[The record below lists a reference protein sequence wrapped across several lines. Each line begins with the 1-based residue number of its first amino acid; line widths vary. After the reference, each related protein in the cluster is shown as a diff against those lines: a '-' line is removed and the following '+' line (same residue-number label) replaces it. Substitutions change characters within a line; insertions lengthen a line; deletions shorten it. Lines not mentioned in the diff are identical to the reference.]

1 MKAVVIDE
9 FGVRPQVRD
18 VPDPVCTAD
27 GVVIAVEATGVCRSD
42 WHAWR
47 GHDPSVRL
55 PHVAGHEL
63 AGRIV
68 TVGDHVRGW
77 QPGDRVTVPFVCACG
92 SCPQCA
98 VGDQQICD
106 NQFQP
111 GSTHW
116 GSFAELVAIEQA
128 NVNLVR
134 LPGGL
139 DSVTAAALGC
149 RFGTAY
155 RAVLRLGE
163 VRAGEWVAVHGC
175 GGAGISAV
183 LLAVAAGANVVAVD
197 LSPLAL
203 ALAARLGAVA
213 TINAS
218 EVPDT
223 AAAVRE
229 VTGGGAH
236 LSLDCVGHP
245 STCAASV
252 DSLRKRGRH
261 VQVGLLPPA
270 QGVAPIPMHRVIG
283 DELRILGSHGIQ
295 AHEYP
300 NMFRLI
306 ERSGL
311 DLTEIVGRQIGLDDV
326 PAALESMNEPV
337 PAQAGVT
344 VVDLDG

>member
-1 MKAVVIDE
+1 M
-9 FGVRPQVRD
+9 
-18 VPDPVCTAD
+18 
-27 GVVIAVEATGVCRSD
+27 
-42 WHAWR
+42 
-47 GHDPSVRL
+47 
-55 PHVAGHEL
+55 
-63 AGRIV
+63 
-68 TVGDHVRGW
+68 
-77 QPGDRVTVPFVCACG
+77 PFVCARG
-92 SCPQCA
+92 TCPQCA
-98 VGDQQICD
+98 VGDRQICD

-116 GSFAELVAIEQA
+116 GSFAKLVAIEHA

-134 LPGGL
+134 LPDGL

-155 RAVLRLGE
+155 RGVLRLGE
-163 VRAGEWVAVHGC
+163 VKAGEWVAVHGC

-183 LLAVAAGANVVAVD
+183 MLAVAAGANVVAVD

-203 ALAARLGAVA
+203 ALAVRLGATA
-213 TINAS
+213 TIDAS
-218 EVPDT
+218 AVPDT
-223 AAAVRE
+223 AAAVRD

-236 LSLDCVGHP
+236 PSLDCVGHP

-270 QGVAPIPMHRVIG
+270 KGVAPIPMHRVIG

-295 AHEYP
+295 AHEYA

-311 DLTEIVGRQIGLDDV
+311 DLTEIVGRRIGLDEV

-337 PAQAGVT
+337 PAQAGVRSST
-344 VVDLDG
+344 SAPDSVRQYICTSRQADNPTPKAKDDESSAQRVLPAR